1 MNNKSKNRENKK
13 EQDGI
18 TLISLVVTIIV
29 LIILAGV
36 SISMLVGENGIIT
49 QAQTAKTQTEQAA
62 LKEKLDLI
70 ALERE
75 LNGSLSST
83 TVEDETDVFLDMMG
97 DKEITQEDVDSFN
110 ETLQEYRKTISNN

>member
-1 MNNKSKNRENKK
+1 M
-13 EQDGI
+13 
-18 TLISLVVTIIV
+18 VTIIV

-110 ETLQEYRKTISNN
+110 EILQEYRKTISNH

>member
-1 MNNKSKNRENKK
+1 M
-13 EQDGI
+13 
-18 TLISLVVTIIV
+18 VTIIV

-36 SISMLVGENGIIT
+36 SIAMLVGKNGIIT

-110 ETLQEYRKTISNN
+110 EILQEYRKTISNH

>member
-1 MNNKSKNRENKK
+1 MRDIVKK
-13 EQDGI
+13 QTGI
-18 TLISLVVTIIV
+18 TLIVLVVTIIV

-36 SISMLVGENGIIT
+36 SIAMLVGENGIIT

-83 TVEDETDVFLDMMG
+83 TVEDETDVFLDVMG
-97 DKEITQEDVDSFN
+97 DKEITQEDVESFN
-110 ETLQEYRKTISNN
+110 EILQEYRKTISNH

>member
-1 MNNKSKNRENKK
+1 MRDIVKK
-13 EQDGI
+13 QTGI
-18 TLISLVVTIIV
+18 TLIVLVVTIIV

-36 SISMLVGENGIIT
+36 SIAMLVGENGIIT

-97 DKEITQEDVDSFN
+97 DKEITQEDVESFN
-110 ETLQEYRKTISNN
+110 EILQEYRKTISNH

>member
-1 MNNKSKNRENKK
+1 
-13 EQDGI
+13 
-18 TLISLVVTIIV
+18 
-29 LIILAGV
+29 
-36 SISMLVGENGIIT
+36 MLVGENGIIT

-110 ETLQEYRKTISNN
+110 EMAFELVDK